1 MVLKKL
7 KPNEKVE
14 LIPPIVKLFGLLVL
28 QFDVVKPCKTTKVR
42 TVLQFTPNKKSIF
55 TKLNYKL

>member
-14 LIPPIVKLFGLLVL
+14 LIPPIYNNMLNATSNEL
-28 QFDVVKPCKTTKVR
+28 DVDIVDVDNELD
-42 TVLQFTPNKKSIF
+42 VDF
-55 TKLNYKL
+55 